1 MADIHEIIRN
11 IRGKTA
17 LSENLPA
24 YVSAVKKDAARL
36 SHTDLSL
43 HAAALYE
50 DELKDGALS
59 EEASEIMKALFAY
72 LSGALDLSD
81 CISLRKKNAERMQA
95 VSAAIDS
102 YKLAEFLMNRIE
114 HRFIGERE
122 LPADYSDLEFSGEI
136 MAWISQKKD
145 EARGIAVSEIL
156 EQLPVRMTKERFLE
170 ILIQRLGIYR
180 ASDTEAF
187 SGILSQL
194 VSAAALE
201 NGDFS
206 YAPLPALSEIL
217 NLFREKNPQDITEEE
232 FRTARGRLGELSV
245 QLNRD
250 SERCSLRASVL
261 NNLETLLLTGE
272 PDPGSPEYGSAH
284 VILENSARL
293 MEKLPESDEQLL
305 SDTMAL
311 CSDLEGHLEEAF
323 EDYTESI
330 SFAEDL
336 CNRFAEDIE
345 KEGLSEAYGNL
356 LMIRDL
362 RSESTYP
369 EERSERKTPEPL
381 SDDLFDRKV
390 REMLSMLSDAFRESR
405 RNYVRAVMG
414 RILFVLPPVFRSA
427 EEIENYIYAALTSCR
442 NTEEKLGC
450 IELCTK
456 LMEQ

>member
-1 MADIHEIIRN
+1 
-11 IRGKTA
+11 
-17 LSENLPA
+17 
-24 YVSAVKKDAARL
+24 
-36 SHTDLSL
+36 
-43 HAAALYE
+43 
-50 DELKDGALS
+50 
-59 EEASEIMKALFAY
+59 
-72 LSGALDLSD
+72 
-81 CISLRKKNAERMQA
+81 MQR
-95 VSAAIDS
+95 S
-102 YKLAEFLMNRIE
+102 
-114 HRFIGERE
+114 
-122 LPADYSDLEFSGEI
+122 
-136 MAWISQKKD
+136 
-145 EARGIAVSEIL
+145 
-156 EQLPVRMTKERFLE
+156 
-170 ILIQRLGIYR
+170 
-180 ASDTEAF
+180 
-187 SGILSQL
+187 
-194 VSAAALE
+194 
-201 NGDFS
+201 
-206 YAPLPALSEIL
+206 APLPALSEIL

-305 SDTMAL
+305 SDTMTL

-369 EERSERKTPEPL
+369 EERAERKTPEPL

-390 REMLSMLSDAFRESR
+390 REVLSMLSDAFRESR